1 MNTMKIMFS
10 FAIDACPGWGCSP
23 SMYLN
28 NTLLPR
34 FNVNVIQLFHEL
46 IHALEPIQK
55 QDMWV

>member
-1 MNTMKIMFS
+1 
-10 FAIDACPGWGCSP
+10 
-23 SMYLN
+23 MYLN